1 MRPSVRSLSG
11 GMQLCN
17 IQGAPYVSLR
27 AHVYQRPLPWLGLR
41 KSMVEMWTSWDH
53 SLTHSPHCETSLG
66 SQMILAKQ
74 MSLLPCPSL
83 PEVFPVT
90 FLLNI
95 DFCLR

>member
-1 MRPSVRSLSG
+1 MRSLSG
-11 GMQLCN
+11 RMQLCN

-27 AHVYQRPLPWLGLR
+27 AHVYRRPLPWLGLR
-41 KSMVEMWTSWDH
+41 KSMVGMWTSWDH
-53 SLTHSPHCETSLG
+53 SLTHSPHYETSPG

-74 MSLLPCPSL
+74 MSLLPCLSL